1 MENNETLTDSIRKQ
15 IYFYTG
21 QINDMKKRVVELKEM
36 IKQNDDA
43 AAAEITKKY
52 AGKYFADIKNCPK
65 DSLSTKI
72 LKVKNF
78 SQKNGQ
84 WTVNGTLMYVYADI
98 SKNFADVKYTV
109 GIRES
114 STILTTKFDP
124 SIEEAVSIFEDDYSE
139 VTMEEVDQCK
149 AKISKILTDL

>member
-21 QINDMKKRVVELKEM
+21 QIDDMKKRVIELKEM
-36 IKQNDDA
+36 IKQNDIA
-43 AAAEITKKY
+43 VAAEITKKY
-52 AGKYFADIKNCPK
+52 VGKYFADIKNCPK
-65 DSLSTKI
+65 DSLGTKI
-72 LKVKNF
+72 LKVKDF

-84 WTVNGTLMYVYADI
+84 WTVNGTLMYVYADV
-98 SKNFADVKYTV
+98 SKNSADVKYTV